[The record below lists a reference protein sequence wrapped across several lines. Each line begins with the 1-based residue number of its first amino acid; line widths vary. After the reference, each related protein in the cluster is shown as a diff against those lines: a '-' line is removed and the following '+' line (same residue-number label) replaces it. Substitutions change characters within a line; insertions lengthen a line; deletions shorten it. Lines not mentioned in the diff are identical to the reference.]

1 VPRHLGIRDTC
12 RGADREQSFRV
23 PKNEGRSKGIRYSV
37 AEQPLQQVVKRR
49 VARRMVERVAHC
61 DGHSSIW
68 AQHAHHLAK
77 GRGAIIEEH
86 ETELADDSVETPVRE
101 REGFGS
107 AFPPFDA
114 RALAA
119 RDRQHVGVGIDAR
132 DGTLR
137 PNALERCAGKN
148 TDAAGDIQYAFA
160 EPDPRRLSDDGG
172 PLLEQR
178 RDKHLVIDFCGCAG
192 SLNDVHVTA
201 SNQQDGTERRCGC
214 IAQAIV
220 FWAMLSS
227 HDRSSGSHA
236 APSVMQPKRPP
247 PLVSIAPDSASSG
260 QPVGKDPLSEVLRTV
275 KLTGALFFLVDAT
288 SPWGVEVP
296 HAGVFGPI
304 ILPRAQHVI
313 SYHIALQGSGF
324 ASLRGT
330 SPARFAAGD
339 IIVFPHGD
347 PYSMVSRPGGRAEF
361 DEAASLEFL
370 REMAAGRLPF
380 VVKEGG
386 GGPGRAQFVCGFLGC
401 DARPFNPLLETLP
414 RLLHVKRPVGE
425 QNDLLDRLIDLTLLE
440 AQISRAG
447 GECIR
452 LRLSELIF
460 VEVARRYLATLG
472 VDQTGWLSGLRDPAV
487 GHALSLL
494 HERPAYAWTLKELAR
509 QTGVSRSVLADR
521 FMHLVGH
528 PPMQYLTR
536 WRIQLAARLLS
547 DGANKVAAVSQE
559 VGYASEAA
567 FSRTFKRIAGVP
579 PAVWRDQR
587 LTPDL

>member
-1 VPRHLGIRDTC
+1 
-12 RGADREQSFRV
+12 
-23 PKNEGRSKGIRYSV
+23 
-37 AEQPLQQVVKRR
+37 
-49 VARRMVERVAHC
+49 
-61 DGHSSIW
+61 
-68 AQHAHHLAK
+68 
-77 GRGAIIEEH
+77 
-86 ETELADDSVETPVRE
+86 
-101 REGFGS
+101 
-107 AFPPFDA
+107 
-114 RALAA
+114 
-119 RDRQHVGVGIDAR
+119 
-132 DGTLR
+132 
-137 PNALERCAGKN
+137 
-148 TDAAGDIQYAFA
+148 
-160 EPDPRRLSDDGG
+160 
-172 PLLEQR
+172 
-178 RDKHLVIDFCGCAG
+178 
-192 SLNDVHVTA
+192 
-201 SNQQDGTERRCGC
+201 
-214 IAQAIV
+214 
-220 FWAMLSS
+220 
-227 HDRSSGSHA
+227 
-236 APSVMQPKRPP
+236 MQPKRSPSI
-247 PLVSIAPDSASSG
+247 VAIAPDRAGSG
-260 QPVGKDPLSEVLRTV
+260 QPLGKDPLSEVLRTV
-275 KLTGALFFLVDAT
+275 KLTGALFFLVEAT

-304 ILPRAQHVI
+304 ILPRAQHVV
-313 SYHIALQGSGF
+313 SYHIALQGSGY
-324 ASLRGT
+324 ASLPGT

-347 PYSMVSRPGGRAEF
+347 PYAMVSRPGGPLEF
-361 DEAASLEFL
+361 DAAASLQFF

-386 GGPGRAQFVCGFLGC
+386 GGPERAQFVCGFLGC

-425 QNDLLDRLIDLTLLE
+425 QLDLLDRLIDLTLME

-472 VDQTGWLSGLRDPAV
+472 VNQTGWLSGLRDPVV

-494 HERPAYAWTLKELAR
+494 HERPAHAWTLKDLAR

-528 PPMQYLTR
+528 PPMRYLTR
-536 WRIQLAARLLS
+536 WRIQLAARLLA
-547 DGANKVAAVSQE
+547 DGATKVAAVSQE

-587 LTPDL
+587 PTQGSELERFQC